1 MSRARFA
8 AQFTERAGSPPGD
21 YLTALRM
28 GLAQRLLSRGQPLE
42 AVAAEVGYGSANALS
57 RAFQQRIGQTPSDW
71 LRQREAA

>member
-28 GLAQRLLSRGQPLE
+28 GLRLLSRGQPLK